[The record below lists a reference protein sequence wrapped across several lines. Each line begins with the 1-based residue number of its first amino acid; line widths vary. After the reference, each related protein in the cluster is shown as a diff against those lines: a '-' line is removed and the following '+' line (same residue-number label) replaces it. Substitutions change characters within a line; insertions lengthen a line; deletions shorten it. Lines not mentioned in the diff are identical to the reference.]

1 MPQIGNNFKYS
12 GRKPLDDRQLCDSL
26 EILQENTNDILYPP
40 GFRVFCI
47 KENKEYQNI
56 AKLNET
62 PVWVEYNIKA
72 YAFQSDAPLNT
83 DMLWIKEDETVE
95 LIDGQYTVD
104 DLVTMIKTYK
114 NTIDSLVAIV
124 TALQKDVEYIKS
136 HGTIIGD
143 DTNNIEGA
151 ILTDDEKYLITDD
164 GKYLII

>member
-72 YAFQSDAPLNT
+72 YAFQPNEPLNT

-114 NTIDSLVAIV
+114 STIDSLVAIV

>member
-26 EILQENTNDILYPP
+26 EILQENANNILYPP
-40 GFRVFCI
+40 GFKVYCI

-56 AKLNET
+56 AKLNEI
-62 PVWVEYNIKA
+62 PVWVEYNTKA
-72 YAFQSDAPLNT
+72 YVFQSDEPSNIN
-83 DMLWIKEDETVE
+83 MLWIKEDEAVE
-95 LIDGQYTVD
+95 LSGGQYNVD
-104 DLVTMIKTYK
+104 DLMDMIKTYK
-114 NTIDSLVAIV
+114 SIMDSLVTIV
-124 TALQKDVEYIKS
+124 TALQKDVEYIKA